1 MSLEKHDLSTEF
13 PQYKDTIH
21 QLKMSDH
28 HFARLFREYQ
38 EVDQEVVRLEQNVE
52 VCSDEYLETRKKLRL
67 QLKDSLYQSLRQ
79 AAN

>member
-21 QLKMSDH
+21 QLKLSDH

-79 AAN
+79 AAD

>member
-21 QLKMSDH
+21 QLKLSDH